1 MGEIRGRFIWR
12 KVVLF
17 DGVTQSRLID
27 FWISW
32 ADCFGLTILRRAKA
46 RLARVGKDNLC
57 RPARSCLSEATS
69 NYANV
74 DKTEMQRKKVHVTRL
89 PQRKACGFF
98 SKHRRPR
105 KPRTLT
111 QRACRRPTEKD
122 RHFTNV
128 DQDIGH

>member
-1 MGEIRGRFIWR
+1 MAEILGRFIWR

-32 ADCFGLTILRRAKA
+32 VDCFGLTILRRAKA

-57 RPARSCLSEATS
+57 RPARSCLLEATS
-69 NYANV
+69 NCANV
-74 DKTEMQRKKVHVTRL
+74 DKSEMQRRKVHVTRL
-89 PQRKACGFF
+89 PQRKACDFPQNIID
-98 SKHRRPR
+98 PR
-105 KPRTLT
+105 KLRTLT

-122 RHFTNV
+122 RCSTNV